1 MFLSI
6 LSTLSVRPFIL
17 IMLQPKKLNVM
28 KFKTT
33 TVSTDDKELLVTVT
47 VNDSDS
53 PVVVS
58 VTTYRFPF
66 NLVPPQIAHQVA
78 SQLVMCNSYYVEP
91 KEDEKVSSSSE

>member
-1 MFLSI
+1 
-6 LSTLSVRPFIL
+6 
-17 IMLQPKKLNVM
+17 M

-58 VTTYRFPF
+58 VTTYCFPF
-66 NLVPPQIAHQVA
+66 SIVPPQIAHQIA
-78 SQLVMCNSYYVEP
+78 SQLVMCNSYYVDP
-91 KEDEKVSSSSE
+91 KDSEKVSNTSER